1 MIAPVHERAAF
12 DEATI
17 RAVICR
23 ALDSLPLA
31 ASVDNITSSL
41 AWHAEQQLLP
51 AVAAKDWAAH
61 GQHDLVALITGEV
74 RAKLDARPAPGVSAA
89 ARAVYCQELA
99 RTCRALLGLA
109 TADERIERRHPGVA
123 TP

>member
-1 MIAPVHERAAF
+1 MTAPVHERAAF

-31 ASVDNITSSL
+31 VSVDNITSSL
-41 AWHAEQQLLP
+41 AWHTEQQLLP

-61 GQHDLVALITGEV
+61 GQHELVALITGEV
-74 RAKLDARPAPGVSAA
+74 RKRLGARPAPGASAA

-99 RTCRALLGLA
+99 RTCRAFLA
-109 TADERIERRHPGVA
+109 LALAEPGDEQRLREA
-123 TP
+123 QL